1 MGEAATPVKR
11 HRRVLNWLRIRLSNP
26 LMVKE
31 LRGRMRG
38 ARAFVV
44 LSVYLLLLSC
54 FTSIIY
60 YAFSVSSSGPGGG
73 TAMADAGKVI
83 FYSVIVIEIFMVAFV
98 TPGFTSGA
106 ISGEKERKTFEVLR
120 TTLLPAHKLVL
131 GKFSSALTYMVLLIL
146 AAVPLESLAFVLGG
160 VVAAELVLALIILC
174 TAAVFFA
181 SVGLFFSAMM
191 RSTLA
196 ATILTYV
203 VALLTTI
210 GLPVLIV
217 ILGTTTGSLL
227 YGVAPGSVNTW
238 VWEAVLLYAVIFLAS
253 LSPISAAVG
262 TELLLV
268 EQDTLFYYWQ
278 DIGYSFSHP
287 VMTPPA
293 PIRRIPVPSPWI
305 IYMVVYV
312 GLSAVLLLF
321 TALRVRRQA
330 RR

>member
-1 MGEAATPVKR
+1 MGEAAAPGKR
-11 HRRVLNWLRIRLSNP
+11 RRRILDWLRVRLSNP

-73 TAMADAGKVI
+73 MAMAEAGKVI
-83 FYSVIVIEIFMVAFV
+83 FYSVVVIEIFMVSFV
-98 TPGFTSGA
+98 TPGFTSSA
-106 ISGEKERKTFEVLR
+106 ISGEKERQTYEVLR
-120 TTLLPAHKLVL
+120 TTLLPAHKVVA

-160 VVAAELVLALIILC
+160 VVAAELVLALIVLC
-174 TAAVFFA
+174 VAAVFFA
-181 SVGLFFSAMM
+181 SVGLFFSSFL

-203 VALLTTI
+203 VSLLTTI
-210 GLPVLIV
+210 GLPVLVIV
-217 ILGTTTGSLL
+217 LASVTGAAL
-227 YGVAPGSVNTW
+227 YGSAPGGIEPW
-238 VWEAVLLYAVIFLAS
+238 IWEAVTIYAVILLAG

-268 EQDTLFYYWQ
+268 EQDVIFYYQQ
-278 DIGYSFSHP
+278 DVGYTYSMGPSGPLHS
-287 VMTPPA
+287 
-293 PIRRIPVPSPWI
+293 IPVPSPWI
-305 IYMVVYV
+305 IYVLVYL
-312 GLSAVLLLF
+312 GLSAVLLLL
-321 TALRVRRQA
+321 TALRVQQQA

>member
-1 MGEAATPVKR
+1 MGEAALPVKR
-11 HRRVLNWLRIRLSNP
+11 RRKILNWLRIRLSNP
-26 LMVKE
+26 LIVKE

-44 LSVYLLLLSC
+44 LSIYLLLLSC

-60 YAFSVSSSGPGGG
+60 YAFSASSSGPGGA

-83 FYSVIVIEIFMVAFV
+83 FYSVIVIEIFMVSFV

-120 TTLLPAHKLVL
+120 TTLLPAHKVVS

-160 VVAAELVLALIILC
+160 VVVAELVLALVILC
-174 TAAVFFA
+174 VAAFFFA
-181 SVGLFFSAMM
+181 SVGLFFSSVM

-210 GLPVLIV
+210 GLPVLIL
-217 ILGTTTGSLL
+217 ILASTTGAIF
-227 YGVAPGSVNTW
+227 YGTAPGSVPPW
-238 VWEAVLLYAVIFLAS
+238 VWEAVLIYAVILLAG
-253 LSPISAAVG
+253 LSPVSAAVG
-262 TELLLV
+262 TELLLTD
-268 EQDTLFYYWQ
+268 QDALFYYWQ
-278 DIGYSFSHP
+278 DVGYAYGYS
-287 VMTPPA
+287 MA
-293 PIRRIPVPSPWI
+293 PSGPTRSVPVPSPWI
-305 IYMVVYV
+305 IYVLVYLV
-312 GLSAVLLLF
+312 LSVVLLLL
-321 TALRVRRQA
+321 TGLWVQRQA
-330 RR
+330 RK

>member
-1 MGEAATPVKR
+1 MGEEVAPVR
-11 HRRVLNWLRIRLSNP
+11 GSGGILNWIRVRLSNP
-26 LMVKE
+26 LVTKE

-60 YAFSVSSSGPGGG
+60 YAFSVTSSGPGGG
-73 TAMADAGKVI
+73 LAMAEAGKVI
-83 FYSVIVIEIFMVAFV
+83 FYSVVVIEIFMVSFV
-98 TPGFTSGA
+98 TPGFTSSA
-106 ISGEKERKTFEVLR
+106 ISSEKERRTYEVLR
-120 TTLLPAHKLVL
+120 TTLLPAHKLVV

-160 VVAAELVLALIILC
+160 VVVAELVVALIILFV
-174 TAAVFFA
+174 AAFFFA
-181 SVGLFFSAMM
+181 SVGLLFSSFM

-210 GLPVLIV
+210 GLPVLVI
-217 ILGTTTGSLL
+217 ILGSTVGALL
-227 YGVAPGSVNTW
+227 YGAAPGGIEPW
-238 VWEAVLLYAVIFLAS
+238 LWEAVTLYAVILLAG

-262 TELLLV
+262 AELLLT
-268 EQDTLFYYWQ
+268 EQDSLLYYWQ
-278 DIGYSFSHP
+278 DVGYMYSGMGPSG
-287 VMTPPA
+287 
-293 PIRRIPVPSPWI
+293 PIHSIPVPSPWL
-305 IYMVVYV
+305 IYVVVYL
-312 GLSAVLLLF
+312 GLPVVFLLL
-321 TALRVRRQA
+321 TVLRVRQQA